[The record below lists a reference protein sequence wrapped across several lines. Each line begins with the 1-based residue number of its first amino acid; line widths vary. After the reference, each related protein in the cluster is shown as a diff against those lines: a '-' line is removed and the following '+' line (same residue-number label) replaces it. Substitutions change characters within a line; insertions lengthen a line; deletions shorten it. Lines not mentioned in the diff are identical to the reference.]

1 MCFFFVVECYVVETK
16 CISPLRIN
24 SRWVG
29 ISGELNM
36 LLQHCAPMVFVC
48 GSAVLD
54 ILQGVV

>member
-1 MCFFFVVECYVVETK
+1 MCFFVVECCVVETK
-16 CISPLRIN
+16 CISPCTN
-24 SRWVG
+24 SRCVG
-29 ISGELNM
+29 ISGEPKM